1 MIVLVL
7 VRVAA
12 VAVNAEVAFI
22 PPPQA
27 TSNAGIKASAV
38 IRIGVVRRIPPPQGE
53 PKGARVIVGAILGIT
68 RIERSCRQPISS
80 RITIAARHPLRGRAS
95 SIGVQ

>member
-38 IRIGVVRRIPPPQGE
+38 IRIGVVRRIPLRKVN
-53 PKGARVIVGAILGIT
+53 PKGL
-68 RIERSCRQPISS
+68 
-80 RITIAARHPLRGRAS
+80 AS
-95 SIGVQ
+95 SSARSSASHASSGPADNLFRRE